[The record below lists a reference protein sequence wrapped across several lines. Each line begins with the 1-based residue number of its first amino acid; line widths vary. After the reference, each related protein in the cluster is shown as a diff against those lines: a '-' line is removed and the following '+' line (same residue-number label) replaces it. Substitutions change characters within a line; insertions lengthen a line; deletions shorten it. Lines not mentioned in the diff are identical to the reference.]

1 LPDGNTLITDGR
13 DEADVD
19 SEEIEVYLESS
30 ARLQIHFFDAYGG
43 LMFEDL
49 AKSPMG
55 QIFTGSN
62 DWTADSFEIRAPR
75 HVAYGELR
83 LFLNNRGRAFI
94 KNVMATKL

>member
-1 LPDGNTLITDGR
+1 
-13 DEADVD
+13 
-19 SEEIEVYLESS
+19 
-30 ARLQIHFFDAYGG
+30 
-43 LMFEDL
+43 
-49 AKSPMG
+49 MG